1 MSFPNNQQFDYDY
14 SRGLLFPKPT
24 SGKIRAARVAAFLGI
39 VGIIAA
45 LSVYFS
51 MKKRQGQTMSVVA
64 PQYMTS
70 DHKDLDPMSFMEKGY
85 EPPMHKPISTPT
97 TLGSKYGLGGGPLVG
112 SQSIRLGG
120 STFLP
125 GQNLVP
131 HNDAQF
137 ESRPPTGVKW
147 STMSTSPAATLPPSQ
162 VAPPMSNP
170 LPGRRLVD
178 NAQPGVQISRP
189 TPSIPAAPPAATPSM
204 SLPLMDELE
213 STRSEMAPTMLASA
227 PLSRGKGKGSYFMG
241 APPSPNQI
249 PQSMSVDTRDGK
261 IIQPR

>member
-1 MSFPNNQQFDYDY
+1 MSSFNYKPLNPDFDFDF
-14 SRGLLFPKPT
+14 SPSVRAKPKPVL
-24 SGKIRAARVAAFLGI
+24 AVRVAVFLA
-39 VGIIAA
+39 IIGVVAA
-45 LSVYFS
+45 VVYYS
-51 MKKRQGQTMSVVA
+51 SDRQGQTMAVVA

-70 DHKDLDPMSFMEKGY
+70 DHKDLTPMSFMEKGY
-85 EPPMHKPISTPT
+85 EPLSASMEKSCKPLSTPT

-137 ESRPPTGVKW
+137 EFRPPTGVNW
-147 STMSTSPAATLPPSQ
+147 STISTSPAATLPPSQ
-162 VAPPMSNP
+162 VAPPMTNP
-170 LPGRRLVD
+170 LPGLRLVD
-178 NAQPGVQISRP
+178 NAQPGAQISNS
-189 TPSIPAAPPAATPSM
+189 TPSPAAAPSM

-213 STRSEMAPTMLASA
+213 STRSEMAPAMLASA

-241 APPSPNQI
+241 ASPSPNQI
-249 PQSMSVDTRDGK
+249 PQAMSVDTRDGK